1 MQYEYLKNIK
11 KNNQTIKLLNS
22 DNFAMM
28 VSFFYFVFYTNKH
41 ISITHTNL
49 LNYLDD
55 FLFDINQTYDN
66 IYPKK
71 AKEYL
76 DDFVSDKNAY
86 LKKYQGSDDEAMYEL
101 TPYTQKT
108 FEFLESLEKKEFVGS
123 RTKFNIIFELLEEL
137 EFETNL
143 SDEERIKS
151 LQEQKDAIDAK
162 IKNIQL
168 KKDVRFDNSRIKEH
182 FMLIEEQSR
191 KLKYDF

>member
-191 KLKYDF
+191 